1 MLQQTNKRE
10 EFQREAAYCR
20 ENEVNIV
27 ARLESRLASG
37 TSMVRIANE
46 TGLSL
51 GTIGGVLNPSQRPIV
66 NSIYPREETSQYVIL
81 SILATWLNEEDAA
94 APNTENALALTPTY
108 KRISALIRMT
118 HEHNLLTAIT
128 GGVGIGKSEAARNYA
143 ATHPKTINQTGAV
156 YVQFKETDAKPS
168 AALNRVFEAIPG
180 MGVAA
185 HRQDR
190 LMDAIAQAM
199 KPGDLLIADECNY
212 LHGRDGRFGR
222 ALDSLRDLFDT
233 CRIGIVMVGNPDLSV
248 GVWGEQQ
255 DDFAA
260 LVSRAERHDF
270 PHTTEED
277 VDAWLNWAG
286 LTGKKIRV
294 AAINIGA
301 RPGPRGGLR
310 ALHKVI
316 DAQRR
321 MYPDNEGNAD
331 AFIATAKL
339 IGRWE

>member
-1 MLQQTNKRE
+1 MLQQIDKRE
-10 EFQREAAYCR
+10 DFRRQAAFIQ
-20 ENEVNIV
+20 ENQDSII
-27 ARLESRLASG
+27 ARLEGRLASG
-37 TSMVRIANE
+37 TSKLRIANE
-46 TGLSL
+46 TGLSVQ
-51 GTIGGVLNPSQRPIV
+51 TIDRIV
-66 NSIYPREETSQYVIL
+66 GRESASPFSAFSATEVPRYDAL
-81 SILATWLNEEDAA
+81 SILETWLNEEDAT
-94 APNTENALALTPTY
+94 APNSESALAVTPTY
-108 KRISALIRMT
+108 QRISALTRMT
-118 HEHNLLTAIT
+118 HEHNLLMAIT
-128 GGVGIGKSEAARNYA
+128 GGVGIGKSAAGRAYA
-143 ATHPKTINQTGAV
+143 AAHPKTITQAGAV

-180 MGVAA
+180 MGLAA

-199 KPGDLLIADECNY
+199 KPGDILIADECNY

-222 ALDSLRDLFDT
+222 ALDSLRDLHDA
-233 CRIGIVMVGNPDLSV
+233 CRIGIVLIGNPDLSA

-270 PHTTEED
+270 PHTTEDD

-286 LTGKKIRV
+286 LSGKKMRS
-294 AAINIGA
+294 AAIKVGA

-310 ALHKVI
+310 ALQKVL
-316 DAQRR
+316 DAMRR
-321 MYPDNEGNAD
+321 MYPDNDGNED
-331 AFIATAKL
+331 AFVSTAKM